1 MAKLNRTAGRP
12 IVKKKAR
19 GRPKKVPPPTIPVS
33 VPALEKIRI
42 NIGIARTVAL
52 TVSVALEKQNA
63 DDDSDIA
70 TTLRVCVI
78 NELDRQLERIDAI
91 LKGGAS

>member
-19 GRPKKVPPPTIPVS
+19 GRPKEHPETIPVS

-52 TVSVALEKQNA
+52 TVSVALDHQNA